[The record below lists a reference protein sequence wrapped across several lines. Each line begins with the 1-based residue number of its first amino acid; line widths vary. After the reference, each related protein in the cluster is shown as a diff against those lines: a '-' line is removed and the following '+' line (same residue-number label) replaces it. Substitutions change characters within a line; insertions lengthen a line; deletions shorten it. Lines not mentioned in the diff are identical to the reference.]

1 KVSLDLNIPLTP
13 LMEHSVFRGRLDA
26 LYNYIDLEYKVPT
39 AIEPRNSYPA
49 RKSAN
54 QAYIEAVQR
63 QITGYCKDNKL
74 NKDSMLGIVF
84 DGQYFIY
91 VQYLHT
97 DWFVSEPVERTVH
110 SLTKFFIK
118 LFSLE
123 MEKRAVTIP
132 HLQEDFG
139 FQSSQAKSCIRAFY
153 HALDENMSK

>member
-1 KVSLDLNIPLTP
+1 MGVYEKISDYMKTNGENINKEIADLIEEFTIKKTKRTEEDFKVEFIKILDKVSLDLNIPLTP

-74 NKDSMLGIVF
+74 NK
-84 DGQYFIY
+84 
-91 VQYLHT
+91 
-97 DWFVSEPVERTVH
+97 
-110 SLTKFFIK
+110 
-118 LFSLE
+118 
-123 MEKRAVTIP
+123 
-132 HLQEDFG
+132 
-139 FQSSQAKSCIRAFY
+139 
-153 HALDENMSK
+153 